1 MIGPY
6 WSIPVLTGLLKSSID
21 GQGGPLRRAA
31 AQVNR
36 ENFPP
41 YTAKV
46 PRPVPITLRRGR
58 RNQVGVDILHVI
70 DRVRE
75 FFAQV
80 HQNIEILSCHT
91 LWEFAEQYA
100 ASDEHRL

>member
-6 WSIPVLTGLLKSSID
+6 WSISVLTGLLKSSID

-36 ENFPP
+36 DNFPP
-41 YTAKV
+41 
-46 PRPVPITLRRGR
+46 TLRKSPGR
-58 RNQVGVDILHVI
+58 SRLHYGVAARNQVGVDILHVI